1 MPICWKYASFC
12 GVFAMPI
19 YREANLQVTNPR
31 TEPRVTYCARE
42 QLKGTS
48 RYGPIIRKAIVI
60 ECNERGKGSVI
71 INGKEFSFGPQ
82 QCYVLFPGDTV
93 VHLCDGED
101 PRGGMY
107 CFLDGLELSH
117 HFRAAG
123 LSSESPFL
131 PSQMFP
137 HVQRLLGEMLTDYS
151 SRDAGAPMRQASRIY
166 ALLGMLLEGKTV
178 AAREDAVTKA
188 MGIMEGNY
196 PDLLTVEQLAAKV
209 GLERTYFSS
218 LFKEKTG
225 FSPDQYLTRL
235 RIQKARLL
243 LTETNHSIAQIAEL
257 VGLDPR
263 NFSRLFKKFTGKSPL
278 TYRKRQP

>member
-1 MPICWKYASFC
+1 MI
-12 GVFAMPI
+12 
-19 YREANLQVTNPR
+19 
-31 TEPRVTYCARE
+31 
-42 QLKGTS
+42 
-48 RYGPIIRKAIVI
+48 
-60 ECNERGKGSVI
+60 
-71 INGKEFSFGPQ
+71 
-82 QCYVLFPGDTV
+82 
-93 VHLCDGED
+93 
-101 PRGGMY
+101 
-107 CFLDGLELSH
+107 
-117 HFRAAG
+117 
-123 LSSESPFL
+123 
-131 PSQMFP
+131 
-137 HVQRLLGEMLTDYS
+137 LLGTIVN
-151 SRDAGAPMRQASRIY
+151 AVAVIVG

-225 FSPDQYLTRL
+225 FSPYQYLTRL